1 MSTGAAA
8 PPIARRGPY
17 DNPLSNSLRWLPP
30 KVRRPVVEAGGMVD
44 LLVKIVKSAV
54 LHPRGYWGDV
64 ADDMY
69 QTLKQASLPIAA
81 AIFGFLIF
89 MSILTVQFFA
99 MAGATQL
106 FGPLLLL
113 QAMRTFTMWIVSMVV
128 AGVIGSALTAD
139 IGARKVREE
148 IDAMEV
154 MGVDPIRDLAV
165 PRVVSLTLL
174 TTLISVPSIIVTIIS
189 MQVGA
194 NYVAGQSSADFHSNL
209 FANVSPVQVLAVVA
223 NCFLVGLLIGTICC
237 YKGLHASGG
246 AIGLGRAVN
255 QAVVLSFVGVWV
267 LQLAFNALLLGL
279 FPNLGN
285 FR

>member
-1 MSTGAAA
+1 MSTGAVA
-8 PPIARRGPY
+8 PPIPRRGPY
-17 DNPLSNSLRWLPP
+17 DNPLSNSLKWLPP
-30 KVRRPVVEAGGMVD
+30 KIRQPVVEAGGMVD
-44 LLVKIVKSAV
+44 LMVKIVKSAV
-54 LHPRGYWGDV
+54 LHPRGYWVDV

-89 MSILTVQFFA
+89 MSILTVQFFN

-174 TTLISVPSIIVTIIS
+174 TTLISVPSIIVTIFS

-194 NYVAGQSSADFHSNL
+194 NYVAGQTSADFHSNL